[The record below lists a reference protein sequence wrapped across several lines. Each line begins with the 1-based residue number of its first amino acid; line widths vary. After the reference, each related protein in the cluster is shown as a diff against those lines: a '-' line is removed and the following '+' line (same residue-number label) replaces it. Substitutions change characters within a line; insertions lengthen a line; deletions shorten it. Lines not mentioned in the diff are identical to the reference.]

1 MNLRLV
7 EKQVKEKLVWSDI
20 KKEVSNF
27 SRDGLLGLI
36 KDLFELSEENKTFL
50 AARFRTNT
58 SYGIEKYKDIII
70 EQFFPGRGFGKLKLS
85 IARKAINDYKKAT
98 SDYKGVFDLML
109 TYIEY
114 GTKFTLEFGDIDE
127 PFYNSMESML
137 GQFFNLIKSEQHQ
150 KYYSTF
156 KERIEKLRNS
166 TYNKIG
172 WGYSD
177 YIDDVYLELKEFF
190 SNQEPAPAQPV
201 PDF

>member
-7 EKQVKEKLVWSDI
+7 EKQIKEKLVWSDI

-27 SRDGLLGLI
+27 SREGLLGLV

-50 AARFRTNT
+50 AARFKTNT

-70 EQFFPGRGFGKLKLS
+70 EQFFPDRGYGKLKLS

-98 SDYKGVFDLML
+98 SDYKGILDLML
-109 TYIEY
+109 IYVEY
-114 GTKFTLEFGDIDE
+114 GTKFTLEFGDIDDA
-127 PFYNSMESML
+127 FYDSMMSML
-137 GQFFNLIKSEQHQ
+137 GQFLKLIKSEQHQ
-150 KYYSTF
+150 KYYPVF
-156 KERIEKLRNS
+156 RDRIEKLRNS

-177 YIDDVYLELKEFF
+177 YIDDAYLELKEFF
-190 SNQEPAPAQPV
+190 NNKEVEFVQPLADV
-201 PDF
+201 